1 MNSQIIKNYVT
12 IFEDFI
18 KTNFILE
25 NNYYIFN
32 DIVFKKLIYNNV
44 ITDFLQNLK
53 QFYFK
58 NKHYYLE
65 RNPITLKQFNTIIRQ
80 ICKKNEIDLKKN
92 VKFNN
97 SKYNIEYHIYL

>member
-1 MNSQIIKNYVT
+1 MNSQIIKNHVT
-12 IFEDFI
+12 IFHDFV
-18 KTNFILE
+18 KNNFIEE

-32 DIVFKKLIYNNV
+32 DIVFKKLLYNNV
-44 ITDFLQNLK
+44 VTDFLKELK
-53 QFYFK
+53 QYYFK

-65 RNPITLKQFNTIIRQ
+65 RDPITLKQFNTIIRQ
-80 ICKKNEIDLKKN
+80 ICKKNKLYLKKN